1 MEVPMSKRKK
11 TKPEID
17 KKDIYEDFEPC
28 GRDLAEMLQDEKAFM
43 EENPD
48 YDPGDQWT
56 QMQIDIARGK

>member
-1 MEVPMSKRKK
+1 MMKQKKRAKHIQ
-11 TKPEID
+11 EIQPNLF
-17 KKDIYEDFEPC
+17 EDYEPC

>member
-11 TKPEID
+11 IKPEID

-48 YDPGDQWT
+48 YDPGDRWT
-56 QMQIDIARGK
+56 

>member
-1 MEVPMSKRKK
+1 MFKHRKK
-11 TKPEID
+11 KQTDQDADLYK
-17 KKDIYEDFEPC
+17 DFEPD

-48 YDPGDQWT
+48 YDPGDRWI

>member
-11 TKPEID
+11 IKREID
-17 KKDIYEDFEPC
+17 KKGIYEDFEPC

-48 YDPGDQWT
+48 YDPGDRWT

>member
-1 MEVPMSKRKK
+1 MFKHRKK
-11 TKPEID
+11 KQTDQDADLYK
-17 KKDIYEDFEPC
+17 DFEPD

-43 EENPD
+43 EENPE

>member
-1 MEVPMSKRKK
+1 MFKHRKK
-11 TKPEID
+11 KQTDQDADLYK
-17 KKDIYEDFEPC
+17 DFEPD

>member
-1 MEVPMSKRKK
+1 MSKRKK
-11 TKPEID
+11 IKPEID

-48 YDPGDQWT
+48 HDPGDQWT

>member
-1 MEVPMSKRKK
+1 MSKKKNK
-11 TKPEID
+11 TKENH
-17 KKDIYEDFEPC
+17 KNENNFYEDLEPC

-48 YDPGDQWT
+48 YDPEDQWT

>member
-1 MEVPMSKRKK
+1 MSKRKK
-11 TKPEID
+11 IKPEID

-48 YDPGDQWT
+48 YDPEDRWT

>member
-1 MEVPMSKRKK
+1 MMKQKKRAKHIQENH
-11 TKPEID
+11 PNLFEA
-17 KKDIYEDFEPC
+17 YEPC

>member
-1 MEVPMSKRKK
+1 MSKRKK
-11 TKPEID
+11 IKPGID
-17 KKDIYEDFEPC
+17 KKKDIYEDFEPC

-48 YDPGDQWT
+48 YDPEDQWT

>member
-1 MEVPMSKRKK
+1 MSKRKK
-11 TKPEID
+11 IKPEID
-17 KKDIYEDFEPC
+17 KKDIHEDFEPC

>member
-1 MEVPMSKRKK
+1 MSKRKK
-11 TKPEID
+11 IKPEID

-28 GRDLAEMLQDEKAFM
+28 GRDLAEMLQDEEAFM

-48 YDPGDQWT
+48 YDPGDRWT